1 MILLDTTV
9 LLYAVGNEHRFRDPC
24 RELVAAIADGR
35 IEAGTTVEA
44 IQEFVHVRARRRD
57 RRDAVAL
64 GRSYVELLWP
74 LVGVTAEDLERGL
87 TMFET
92 TPSVGAFDAV
102 LAAAAKS
109 AASTL
114 VSADAAFSDIPD
126 VTHVVPDAAGVAA
139 LLGTA

>member
-1 MILLDTTV
+1 MS
-9 LLYAVGNEHRFRDPC
+9 G
-24 RELVAAIADGR
+24 
-35 IEAGTTVEA
+35 VEA
-44 IQEFVHVRARRRD
+44 IQELVHVRARRRD

-102 LAAAAKS
+102 LAAAAKP